1 MRCASQ
7 SKRPFPAGRAGRAF
21 AEERRPVVPG
31 DQYWAEP
38 GSSSLKYAV
47 EAHLLKPAADGV
59 VVGAAHAPRGKPG
72 PYLGVSLSVG
82 RLKKMVAFAGTY
94 DGACQKSRAPHVPK
108 DLDSLSFQA
117 ASPDQ
122 DYPGFL
128 KGGEPAELIDFSP
141 AWGHRFALPT
151 CEHELKAHIDG
162 TVSGL
167 PLSIETP
174 LLEPDQGRSSL
185 PWRAAVACD
194 KRVLS
199 VEEAAIQMKRLAGVA
214 A

>member
-7 SKRPFPAGRAGRAF
+7 SKRPSTAGRAARAL
-21 AEERRPVVPG
+21 AEERRPVVPD

-38 GSSSLKYAV
+38 VSSSLKYAV
-47 EAHLLKPAADGV
+47 EAHSPKPANAGV

-72 PYLGVSLSVG
+72 PYFGVSLSVG
-82 RLKKMVAFAGTY
+82 RLKKMVAFAGTL

-108 DLDSLSFQA
+108 DLDSLPFCA

-141 AWGHRFALPT
+141 AWVRRFALPT
-151 CEHELKAHIDG
+151 CELELRRSTSTARSPACRCRSRLRCSSPTRAG
-162 TVSGL
+162 PPCLGA
-167 PLSIETP
+167 PLFPATS
-174 LLEPDQGRSSL
+174 
-185 PWRAAVACD
+185 ACSTL
-194 KRVLS
+194 KRPPF
-199 VEEAAIQMKRLAGVA
+199 G
-214 A
+214 